1 MWSTHVC
8 GLYVPIC
15 IFCLVLTVD
24 KNTAKFKEWLDV
36 GSLVEL
42 KPNSDVIEVLGFF
55 AYETVREVRR
65 SVASSCPSSSSPG
78 SGAYLKLGGQKK
90 QLGFQQLP

>member
-1 MWSTHVC
+1 MWSTHIC
-8 GLYVPIC
+8 GLAILYVPIC

-55 AYETVREVRR
+55 AYETVREVGQSLPVVRPQVPQGVVR
-65 SVASSCPSSSSPG
+65 TLSWGVRKSS
-78 SGAYLKLGGQKK
+78 
-90 QLGFQQLP
+90 